1 MDIIFISPI
10 FKVLKS
16 NKFIGVKKF
25 NILALSTNKKV
36 IALGGFND
44 KNIKKLNY
52 IKASGFAGVSYFQ
65 KKTAP

>member
-1 MDIIFISPI
+1 M
-10 FKVLKS
+10 
-16 NKFIGVKKF
+16 
-25 NILALSTNKKV
+25 STNKKV